1 MAELNSN
8 NKKKRSIH
16 HKYRVSV
23 INEDTFDEVRR
34 VRLSV
39 FNMVLFVGISLV
51 VAGALVT
58 ALIFYTPLREY
69 VPGYPDSETQA
80 LMLDNADTV
89 DSLLVKLNQ
98 QEMYLEGI
106 RQVLQGDFPEE
117 LYADTSVENNKALI
131 MERVQ
136 LQASEEEV
144 AFRAQ
149 IEAEEQYNL
158 SLFDRASEERKDNL
172 VYFRPVKGMI
182 TDHFDA
188 DNKHYGVDIAAA
200 KDEHI
205 SAIADGTVLLVDYS
219 ITSGNLISIQHNN
232 DVIST
237 YRHASKI
244 FKKAGDKIKAGE
256 VIGIVGSTGTL
267 STGVHLHLEVWQA
280 GEAVDPETLIV
291 F

>member
-1 MAELNSN
+1 MAELNPNSKN
-8 NKKKRSIH
+8 KRSIH

-23 INEDTFDEVRR
+23 INEETFDEVRR

-39 FNMVLFVGISLV
+39 FNMVLFVGLALV
-51 VAGALVT
+51 VAGAVVT

-117 LYADTSVENNKALI
+117 LYADTSAERNKAVI

-136 LQASEEEV
+136 LQASEDEV

-172 VYFRPVKGMI
+172 VYFKPVKGMI
-182 TDHFDA
+182 TDRFDA

-200 KDEHI
+200 KGEHI
-205 SAIADGTVLLVDYS
+205 LAIAAGTVLLVDYS
-219 ITSGNLISIQHNN
+219 ITSGNLISIQHDN

-244 FKKAGDKIKAGE
+244 YKKAGDKIKAGE
-256 VIGIVGSTGTL
+256 VIGVVGNTGTL

-280 GEAVDPETLIV
+280 GEAVDPESLIV